1 MDWILNLI
9 IFCAMWALG
18 FFLNVFWLPHFLGC
32 LFYEFPYL
40 LKCYTMKEFNTVQP
54 VLFPLLTV
62 CFWLVLVGI
71 INIGLFFI
79 SPKIFIYIYTNT
91 GFITG
96 LVFAI
101 FGTFGQLGNSEMY
114 EHREAIRSRFTIKD

>member
-1 MDWILNLI
+1 MNWFLDLI
-9 IFCAMWALG
+9 IFFIMWAFG

-40 LKCYTMKEFNTVQP
+40 LKCYTMREFNTVQP
-54 VLFPLLTV
+54 VLLPLVTAF
-62 CFWLVLVGI
+62 FWFFIVGI

>member
-32 LFYEFPYL
+32 FLYEFPYL
-40 LKCYTMKEFNTVQP
+40 FKCYAKGEFNTVQP
-54 VLFPLLTV
+54 VIIPLITAF
-62 CFWLVLVGI
+62 FWIFIVGL
-71 INIGLFFI
+71 INVMLFFI
-79 SPKIFIYIYTNT
+79 FPKIFVFIFGNT
-91 GFITG
+91 GFIIG

-101 FGTFGQLGNSEMY
+101 IGTLGQLGNSEMF
-114 EHREAIRSRFTIKD
+114 EHREAIRNRFIIKE